1 MDEMKQDE
9 MPDEF
14 VDEKSGMRYI
24 REGDYYV
31 PALTIQDATT
41 RPIGKYGRMRRA
53 YLESYDKAML
63 GTLLLQEKLM
73 EHLADVQEE
82 ATAKVEL
89 LIQQMLST
97 DPAPDKATHQME
109 WVQHMNNLKAVAEE
123 IVMKELIYS

>member
-1 MDEMKQDE
+1 MAEL
-9 MPDEF
+9 
-14 VDEKSGMRYI
+14 RY
-24 REGDYYV
+24 RQEGDYLI
-31 PALTIQDATT
+31 PDLTLNDATT

-53 YLESYDKAML
+53 YLESYDK
-63 GTLLLQEKLM
+63 GLLASLSLSEKLM

-109 WVQHMNNLKAVAEE
+109 WVQHMNNLKAAAEE
-123 IVMKELIYS
+123 IVMKELIHK